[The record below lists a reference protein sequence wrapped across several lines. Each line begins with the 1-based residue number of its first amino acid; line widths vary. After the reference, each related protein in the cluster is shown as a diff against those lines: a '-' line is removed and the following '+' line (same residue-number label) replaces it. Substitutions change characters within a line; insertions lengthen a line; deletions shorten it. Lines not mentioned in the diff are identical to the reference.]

1 MKITKNRLKQII
13 KEEIEALGEAG
24 FTSLS
29 TGPGIEVTDEDIEA
43 AEKLFAQIKDN
54 KVNVR
59 MKNVIANIDDDDKF
73 YGLKEQYLNFLKNN
87 ILIAFPEYKEF
98 SEGAKAHIMNLIE
111 NDLDDYVYD
120 MAVYGEPMNESIGGL
135 MKDLGYE
142 KARKAVASAI
152 DFDEKVENMEDLK
165 ALIAKLRSEKDPMGR
180 GRKEELDDIEK
191 ALRNISEAMSDD
203 EYKQKEREKDKQGV
217 YNELTIGMDV
227 PKDIITDDLL
237 NAIMAHE
244 DYIPG
249 EVIDKDSY
257 SGYSSGFITADEVMK
272 LAKELELKKRA
283 ERSYLS
289 EKLKR
294 IIKEEIG
301 RFLNE
306 DEGTYIDLSGYGPE
320 VVINGER
327 TSLLDMMDD
336 LRDAKHPLG
345 SESLERIDD
354 DGRTMEVVNAFL
366 EMNNLN
372 PEEVERREY

>member
-13 KEEIEALGEAG
+13 KEEIEALTE
-24 FTSLS
+24 
-29 TGPGIEVTDEDIEA
+29 ED
-43 AEKLFAQIKDN
+43 
-54 KVNVR
+54 
-59 MKNVIANIDDDDKF
+59 
-73 YGLKEQYLNFLKNN
+73 
-87 ILIAFPEYKEF
+87 
-98 SEGAKAHIMNLIE
+98 
-111 NDLDDYVYD
+111 
-120 MAVYGEPMNESIGGL
+120 ESIGGL

-180 GRKEELDDIEK
+180 GRKEELDDIK
-191 ALRNISEAMSDD
+191 AALRNISEAMSDDEYYSSD

-217 YNELTIGMDV
+217 YNELVIGMDV

-294 IIKEEIG
+294 IIKEEIE
-301 RFLNE
+301 N
-306 DEGTYIDLSGYGPE
+306 LS
-320 VVINGER
+320 
-327 TSLLDMMDD
+327 
-336 LRDAKHPLG
+336 K
-345 SESLERIDD
+345 
-354 DGRTMEVVNAFL
+354 
-366 EMNNLN
+366 
-372 PEEVERREY
+372 